1 MVSPASRGAL
11 LRESDGHVFPSVR
24 ARHQPACPPAGF
36 SAIWGQTLFDFF
48 PPEAYGVSWVVE
60 LVYHNSLSS

>member
-1 MVSPASRGAL
+1 MVSPAGRGAL

-36 SAIWGQTLFDFF
+36 SAIWGQTLTFF
-48 PPEAYGVSWVVE
+48 PQRLMEFPG
-60 LVYHNSLSS
+60 LLSLFITIP